1 MQLGVR
7 RRAPGLPRKGELPM
21 LGFGKRQQGSVSGFA
36 FELPLLPPLPPVAVV
51 RKRKCTR
58 ERGVVSNGL
67 QVCKSDSVSFAVKPR
82 ARLVVAILRAQ
93 LVVAILAGREG
104 NGERLCSTAQGE
116 Y

>member
-1 MQLGVR
+1 MPQGCRGRESYPCLVLANVSRDPSLGLR
-7 RRAPGLPRKGELPM
+7 SSCLCC
-21 LGFGKRQQGSVSGFA
+21 
-36 FELPLLPPLPPVAVV
+36 PPVAVV